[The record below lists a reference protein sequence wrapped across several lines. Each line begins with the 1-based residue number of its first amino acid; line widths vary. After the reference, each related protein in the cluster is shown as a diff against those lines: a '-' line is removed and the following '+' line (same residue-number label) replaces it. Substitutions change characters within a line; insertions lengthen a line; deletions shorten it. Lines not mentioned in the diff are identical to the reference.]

1 MSRFNT
7 HTSHPL
13 IPNSQEYQ
21 FEQQYISIHSEDR
34 NMLKYPNSSD
44 FEIELPQDY
53 LNVQG
58 FRLTSGYFPNTMN
71 MFSPKSK
78 NVTMTFQITTPYD
91 ASQLIPADPIET
103 AIYNMLVDASGNNF
117 VVVIETGTYTEQQM
131 TKEIENKMNATV
143 TNYLVG
149 ATTTFTPTQAA
160 AYKLAGGYQEFVVA
174 FHEVNR
180 RLWFGNRSS
189 GFMFTNTYLAIAEAE
204 SPLCLCGNNDI
215 SPEYKHWGL
224 PGNLGFTRCDVTSSA
239 QTNENQTRF
248 FYGDVVA
255 GDNGRWLTPNPVLT
269 GASAYFV
276 NTPLQIN
283 VRPPAYCYMDIK
295 LLNSIDET
303 TPYADNKFTQETNQ
317 TNGRVKASFAKIP
330 LLINEGHNNYYEA
343 VNDAN
348 FYKIFTPPVERI
360 RKLSIKLRYHNGM
373 LVDFDNNDFTFDLE
387 LCIFRPQNNRL
398 YNMRVPESIA
408 NNT

>member
-1 MSRFNT
+1 
-7 HTSHPL
+7 
-13 IPNSQEYQ
+13 
-21 FEQQYISIHSEDR
+21 
-34 NMLKYPNSSD
+34 
-44 FEIELPQDY
+44 
-53 LNVQG
+53 
-58 FRLTSGYFPNTMN
+58 MN

-78 NVTMTFQITTPYD
+78 NVTMTFQITIPYD
-91 ASQLIPADPIET
+91 PSQIVPVDPVET

-117 VVVIETGTYTEQQM
+117 VVTIETGTYTPQQM
-131 TKEIENKMNATV
+131 TKEIENKMNFAV

-149 ATTTFTPTQAA
+149 TATTFTPAQVS
-160 AYKLAGGYQEFVVA
+160 AYKSNGGYQEFVCA
-174 FHEVNR
+174 FHEINR
-180 RLWFGNRSS
+180 RLWIGNRSS
-189 GFMFTNTYLAIAEAE
+189 GFVLTNTDTARFEE
-204 SPLCLCGNNDI
+204 QSHLCLCGNNDVV
-215 SPEYKHWGL
+215 PGFKHWGL
-224 PGNLGFTRCDVTSSA
+224 PGNLGFTRCDVASSE
-239 QTNENQTRF
+239 QTDENQTRV
-248 FYGDVVA
+248 FYGDVVS
-255 GDNGRWLTPNPVLT
+255 GDNGIWLTPNPVLT

-276 NTPLQIN
+276 NAPLQIN

-303 TPYADNKFTQETNQ
+303 APYNYSRFTQETNQ

-373 LVDFDNNDFTFDLE
+373 SVDFDNNDFTFDLE